1 MPDAAS
7 SFVLPVAGRP
17 RFALLVDA
25 DNVGVDLI
33 SRAIRSFGAY
43 GDFIVRR
50 AYGAMGE
57 GAKAAELQNLG
68 LTPIHCVR
76 VCKSS
81 GGNAADIA
89 LVIDAIDL
97 LHRGGFDGFVLGS
110 SDSDF
115 TPLARRIREAGLPA
129 YGFGDPVKCT
139 QAYRAAFTKFYA
151 NLPRAKAATPA
162 PPATAS
168 PAR

>member
-1 MPDAAS
+1 M
-7 SFVLPVAGRP
+7 
-17 RFALLVDA
+17 LVDA
-25 DNVGVDLI
+25 DNIGVDLVG
-33 SRAIRSFGAY
+33 RALQSFGAK

-50 AYGAMGE
+50 AYGALGE
-57 GAKAAELQNLG
+57 GAKATELQKLG
-68 LTPIHCVR
+68 LTPIHCVP

-89 LVIDAIDL
+89 LVIDALDL
-97 LHRGGFDGFVLGS
+97 LHRGGFDGFVIGS

-115 TPLARRIREAGLPA
+115 TPLARRIREAGLAA

-139 QAYRAAFTKFYA
+139 KAYRAAFTKFYA
-151 NLPRAKAATPA
+151 NLPSVRSATVA